1 MDNSSELVLVARRG
15 AHLVLTLNR
24 ADKANAMTVAMVEAL
39 TAQIK
44 QAGDDPEIRAI
55 VITANGERVF
65 CAGVDVRE
73 KPADGD
79 MAAQRERRSHALAAL
94 QDAVIDVPRP
104 VIVSLNGAA
113 TGAGAM
119 IALMADAC
127 VAVDSASIGLP
138 EIDIGIASFSGAN
151 ILNVIGGRALALDL
165 IQNGRKMPAAEA
177 MNRGLVRTVVS
188 RTELEGAAQ
197 AAADVLAAK
206 DAHAFA
212 DNKLWINRGLKTAV
226 AEARAE
232 HARHR
237 EIGRAHV

>member
-1 MDNSSELVLVARRG
+1 MDAVQEELVLIARRG
-15 AHLVLTLNR
+15 AQLVLTLNR
-24 ADKANAMTVAMVEAL
+24 ADKANAMTVAMVETL
-39 TAQIK
+39 TREIT
-44 QAGDDPEIRAI
+44 QAADNAEIRAI
-55 VITANGERVF
+55 VLTANGERVF

-94 QDAVIDVPRP
+94 QDAVIDTPKP
-104 VIVSLNGAA
+104 IVVALNGTA

-127 VAVDSASIGLP
+127 VAVEGSGLGLP

-151 ILNVIGGRALALDL
+151 ILTVIGGRALALDL
-165 IQNGRKMPAAEA
+165 IQNGRKMPANEA
-177 MNRGLVRTVVS
+177 LTRGLVRAVAP
-188 RTELEGAAQ
+188 RPELEAAAQ
-197 AAADVLAAK
+197 AAAEVLAAK

-212 DNKLWINRGLKTAV
+212 DNKHWINRGLKAAL

-237 EIGRAHV
+237 AKAAAK